1 MCGKYN
7 LRGNSGKLTMCKTFY
22 DPLFYHFHTSP
33 AQCRVFFVQFWI
45 FPFWIERISKIFLKC
60 LLQSLIFSRIFIGLV
75 LHFFSS
81 LIQIRRALNKST
93 LCNIQT
99 YFEIFSIGK
108 STEFWVVKS
117 HVFTLQL
124 YFFIFLFTENKSIKQ
139 TTEIKLF
146 VLTNQF
152 LFSKYIQLV
161 CSLFWGFFFFLTN
174 WAFILENSTVNLLPK
189 QL

>member
-45 FPFWIERISKIFLKC
+45 FSFWIERISKIFLKC

-81 LIQIRRALNKST
+81 LIQIGRALNKST

-117 HVFTLQL
+117 RFHLVHVVALFLYL
-124 YFFIFLFTENKSIKQ
+124 YFTQNKSTK
-139 TTEIKLF
+139 
-146 VLTNQF
+146 QF
-152 LFSKYIQLV
+152 LTMHIEF
-161 CSLFWGFFFFLTN
+161 CSATEFL
-174 WAFILENSTVNLLPK
+174 LEIYGVHLCS
-189 QL
+189 

>member
-45 FPFWIERISKIFLKC
+45 FSFWIEWISKIFIKC
-60 LLQSLIFSRIFIGLV
+60 LLQSLIFSRIFIRLV

-81 LIQIRRALNKST
+81 LIQIGRALNKST
-93 LCNIQT
+93 LWNIQT

-124 YFFIFLFTENKSIKQ
+124 YFFIFLFTENKSTKQ
-139 TTEIKLF
+139 TF

-152 LFSKYIQLV
+152 LFSKQIQLV
-161 CSLFWGFFFFLTN
+161 FIVSNGIDTN
-174 WAFILENSTVNLLPK
+174 ELPPPLSEK
-189 QL
+189 WLIS

>member
-1 MCGKYN
+1 MCSKYN
-7 LRGNSGKLTMCKTFY
+7 IRGNSGKLTMCKTFY

-45 FPFWIERISKIFLKC
+45 FSFWIERISKIFLKC

-81 LIQIRRALNKST
+81 LIWIRRALNKST

-117 HVFTLQL
+117 HVFTL
-124 YFFIFLFTENKSIKQ
+124 
-139 TTEIKLF
+139 
-146 VLTNQF
+146 
-152 LFSKYIQLV
+152 
-161 CSLFWGFFFFLTN
+161 
-174 WAFILENSTVNLLPK
+174 
-189 QL
+189 